1 MFFHNCDSLFV
12 KEKKKKGKYLMSRF
26 CFSWCVCVRACVSI
40 PADYPPP
47 PPPVEESTGFL
58 SSPGSFP
65 PPPLGN
71 SYDYQVRGAAVLLN
85 FLGCQ

>member
-12 KEKKKKGKYLMSRF
+12 KEKKGEVFNEPFLF
-26 CFSWCVCVRACVSI
+26 FLVCVCACVSI